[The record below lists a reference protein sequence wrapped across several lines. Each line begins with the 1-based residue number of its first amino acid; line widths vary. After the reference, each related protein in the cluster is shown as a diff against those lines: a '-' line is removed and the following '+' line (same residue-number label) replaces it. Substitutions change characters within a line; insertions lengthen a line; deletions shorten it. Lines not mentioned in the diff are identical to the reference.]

1 MPTGPVIEIE
11 GLVKRF
17 GSFTALREI
26 SFQVPPA
33 EVFGFLGPNGSGKT
47 TTLRILCG
55 LLAPS
60 AGSARIL
67 GLDCVRDTEKIRH
80 SIGYVSQ
87 GFSLYEDLTV
97 EENLSFYAA
106 IYEAVN
112 AFWRKELLELC
123 HLAEHARRLVRA
135 LPPGKRQWLAL
146 ACAITHQPQV
156 LFLDE
161 PTAGM
166 DPFDRQEFWDL
177 LHSFLKAGT
186 TVFITTHLLDEAE
199 RCHRVCFLFQGEIL
213 AYGSPNQIKQLL
225 PGQMFS
231 LKGPGLLS
239 ALKHLQQEPW
249 VEDAYLYGNTLH
261 VRVDSQQA
269 PALHQFAAQAFA
281 LEIVPSSLE
290 DSFIFL
296 TQQKERSA

>member
-1 MPTGPVIEIE
+1 MPSKPVIEIE

-17 GSFTALREI
+17 GSFTALRRI

-55 LLAPS
+55 LLTPS
-60 AGSARIL
+60 AGTAEVL

-80 SIGYVSQ
+80 LIGYVSQ
-87 GFSLYEDLTV
+87 RFSLYEDLTV

-106 IYEAVN
+106 IYEAEN
-112 AFWRKELLELC
+112 PFRRKELLDLC
-123 HLAEHARRLVRA
+123 HLTVYAQRLVQA

-177 LHSFLKAGT
+177 LHSFLKTGT

-199 RCHRVCFLFQGEIL
+199 RCHRVCFLHQGEIL
-213 AYGSPNQIKQLL
+213 AYGSPGQIKQLL

-239 ALKHLQQEPW
+239 VLKHLQQEAW

-261 VRVDSQQA
+261 VRVDSQQVH
-269 PALHQFAAQAFA
+269 ALAEFAAQTLGMEA
-281 LEIVPSSLE
+281 VPFSLE

>member
-1 MPTGPVIEIE
+1 MPIKPAIEIE

-17 GSFTALREI
+17 GSFTALRKI

-60 AGSARIL
+60 AGRAGIL

-80 SIGYVSQ
+80 LIGYVSQ
-87 GFSLYEDLTV
+87 RFSLYEDLTV

-106 IYEAVN
+106 IYEAEKP
-112 AFWRKELLELC
+112 FRRKELLDLC
-123 HLAEHARRLVRA
+123 HLAEYAQRLVKA

-146 ACAITHQPQV
+146 ACAITHRPQI

-177 LHSFLKAGT
+177 LHSFLKTGT

-199 RCHRVCFLFQGEIL
+199 RCHRVCFLYQGEIL
-213 AYGSPNQIKQLL
+213 AYGSPGQIKQLM

-239 ALKHLQQEPW
+239 TLKHLQQEAW
-249 VEDAYLYGNTLH
+249 AEDAYLYGNTLH
-261 VRVDSQQA
+261 VRVDSQQVH
-269 PALHQFAAQAFA
+269 ALHQFAARTFGMEA
-281 LEIVPSSLE
+281 VPFSLE

>member
-1 MPTGPVIEIE
+1 MTTRPVIEIE

-17 GSFTALREI
+17 GTFTALRGI

-60 AGSARIL
+60 AGKATVL
-67 GLDCVRDTEKIRH
+67 GWDCVRDTEKIRH

-87 GFSLYEDLTV
+87 RFSLYKDLTV
-97 EENLSFYAA
+97 EENLSFYAT
-106 IYEAVN
+106 IYQADHP
-112 AFWRKELLELC
+112 FRRKEVLDLC
-123 HLAEHARRLVRA
+123 HLAIYARRLVQA

-146 ACAITHQPQV
+146 ACALMHQPQV

-177 LHSFLKAGT
+177 LHGFLKTGT

-199 RCHRVCFLFQGEIL
+199 RCHRVCFLHQGEIL
-213 AYGSPNQIKQLL
+213 AYGSPGQIKQSL
-225 PGQMFS
+225 PGQMFG
-231 LKGPGLLS
+231 LKGAGLLT
-239 ALKHLQQEPW
+239 ALKQLQQEAW
-249 VEDAYLYGNTLH
+249 VKDVYLYGNSLH

-269 PALHQFAAQAFA
+269 QALADFAAQTLAMEA
-281 LEIVPSSLE
+281 VPFSLE